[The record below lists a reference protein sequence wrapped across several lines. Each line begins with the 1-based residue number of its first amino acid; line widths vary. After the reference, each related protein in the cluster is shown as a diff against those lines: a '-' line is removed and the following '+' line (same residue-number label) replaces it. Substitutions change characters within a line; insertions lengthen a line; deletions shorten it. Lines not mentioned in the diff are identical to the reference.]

1 MLRLIVL
8 FIFIG
13 LGLYVG
19 TQSAGQQGYV
29 FIAIANT
36 TIEMSVTT
44 LLVVFIMLITGIL
57 LLSKLI
63 KKVWRF
69 SSESWE
75 FFGRR
80 KVRQARALTNEGIIQ
95 FLEGNFKLAEKNVT
109 RHVNHH
115 DMPLLCYLVAS
126 EAAESRGHHQDRDH
140 YLELASQ
147 QENSRL
153 AVEIT
158 RSKQYIRAQDYD
170 LAYQTLEPL
179 FKTFPRNVIVL
190 ALLKQSYVQLKMW
203 QPLLDLAPKLVK
215 EKVIT
220 PQEKMDI
227 EQMAR
232 CGLLDD
238 IARRNGKE
246 GLINFWDS
254 QSRGTKKNI
263 KLIEHLCSLLIFHKA
278 DIEAFKL
285 IKENI
290 NKSSPSTLFRFV
302 PDLKFS
308 DNQCLFDFLESH
320 LKKDPN
326 NAGANS
332 ALARLLMKEKN
343 WVNAQQYLEKALT
356 IRTDLN
362 DYGYLTEVLEQQNL
376 TQAAHEVS
384 KKILTIVNKNVA

>member
-29 FIAIANT
+29 FIAIADT
-36 TIEMSVTT
+36 AIEMSVTT
-44 LLVVFIMLITGIL
+44 LLVVIIMLVTGIL
-57 LLSKLI
+57 LSVKLI
-63 KKVWRF
+63 KKIWRF
-69 SSESWE
+69 SSESCA
-75 FFGRR
+75 FLGRR

-95 FLEGNFKLAEKNVT
+95 FLEGNFKLAEKKVT
-109 RHVNHH
+109 RHINHH

-126 EAAESRGHHQDRDH
+126 EAADSRGNHQDRDH

-158 RSKQYIRAQDYD
+158 RAKQYIRALDYD

-179 FKTFPRNVIVL
+179 FKAFPRNVIVL
-190 ALLKQSYVQLKMW
+190 SLLKQSYVQLKMW
-203 QPLLDLAPKLVK
+203 QPLLDLVPKLMK
-215 EKVIT
+215 EKIIT
-220 PQEKMDI
+220 QQEQMDI
-227 EQMAR
+227 EHIAR

-238 IARRNGKE
+238 IAHRNGKE

-263 KLIEHLCSLLIFHKA
+263 KLVEHLCGLLISHNA
-278 DIEAFKL
+278 DTEAFKL

-290 NKSSPSTLFRFV
+290 NKSSPSYLYRFV
-302 PDLKFS
+302 PDLKLS
-308 DNQCLFDFLESH
+308 DNHCLFDFLEGH

-326 NAGANS
+326 NAETNS
-332 ALARLLMKEKN
+332 ALARLLMKEKD
-343 WVNAQQYLEKALT
+343 WVNAQQHLEKALT

-362 DYGYLTEVLEQQNL
+362 DYGYLTEVLEKQNL

-384 KKILTIVNKNVA
+384 KKILTIVNKDVA